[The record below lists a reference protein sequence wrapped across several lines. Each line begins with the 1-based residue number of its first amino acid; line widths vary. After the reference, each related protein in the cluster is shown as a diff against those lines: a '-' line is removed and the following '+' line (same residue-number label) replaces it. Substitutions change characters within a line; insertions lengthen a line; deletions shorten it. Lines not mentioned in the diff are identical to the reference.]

1 MYYSTY
7 HSLDSSKNSTFHVVA
22 DNATIVE
29 LMADIQATCGSL
41 VNNDT
46 STVSGS
52 RGPIA
57 LSNNS
62 DSQPQPES
70 SVQYYRASSISLTL
84 DGYNN
89 TAAFSDDANAA
100 PVSLGYDYDGSL
112 LACLNTTIGE
122 ASLLIDGS
130 AALFLLPGWLML
142 SVGVGVGALMS
153 V

>member
-7 HSLDSSKNSTFHVVA
+7 VSQDSTKNSTFHIVA
-22 DNATIVE
+22 DNSTITE
-29 LMADIQATCGSL
+29 LMADIAADCGGL
-41 VNNDT
+41 INNST
-46 STVSGS
+46 STVPGT
-52 RGPIA
+52 RNA
-57 LSNNS
+57 TAMSNS
-62 DSQPQPES
+62 STTQPQPES

-89 TAAFSDDANAA
+89 TAALSDNDNATA
-100 PVSLGYDYDGSL
+100 DPLPNNYDGSL

-122 ASLLIDGS
+122 AALLVDGS

-142 SVGVGVGALMS
+142 GVGVSVGALMS